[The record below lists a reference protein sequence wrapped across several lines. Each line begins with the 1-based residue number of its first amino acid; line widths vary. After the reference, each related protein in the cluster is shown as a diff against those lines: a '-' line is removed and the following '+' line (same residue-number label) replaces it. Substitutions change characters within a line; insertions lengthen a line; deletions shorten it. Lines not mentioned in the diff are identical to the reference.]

1 MGFFAE
7 LNSDKSPFTKFY
19 KLLTMKRTHLLQDF
33 KALEELYVKEM
44 PSDLQYP
51 YIEGFGPPFVVEF
64 QDRVV

>member
-1 MGFFAE
+1 
-7 LNSDKSPFTKFY
+7 
-19 KLLTMKRTHLLQDF
+19 MKRTHLLQDF